1 MYNIYGMWQKKQNSY
16 LILLN
21 EKQSMLKMLS
31 NQLLNLWTL
40 LRQVIKEME
49 TQDEVFSLK
58 QLQEIAKNKNDIP
71 LPFSE
76 EKVIM

>member
-1 MYNIYGMWQKKQNSY
+1 
-16 LILLN
+16 
-21 EKQSMLKMLS
+21 
-31 NQLLNLWTL
+31 
-40 LRQVIKEME
+40 ME